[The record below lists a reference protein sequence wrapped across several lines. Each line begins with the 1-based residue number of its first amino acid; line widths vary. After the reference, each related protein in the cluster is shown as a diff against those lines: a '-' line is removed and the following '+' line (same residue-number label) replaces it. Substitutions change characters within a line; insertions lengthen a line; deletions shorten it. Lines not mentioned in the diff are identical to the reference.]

1 MKSMRMWLCV
11 VVLASVAT
19 ATVGAPLQ
27 AAETSTSSTSTT
39 IVVSPSV
46 SSQRFTWSQRTLTV
60 GTTLKASKLVSSK
73 IKGTRT
79 YRATGVCSVRKGVL
93 RFTRTGN
100 CRVSVSVTVKGA
112 TKIMRSS
119 KLFTVKAK
127 TSGANWTTSG
137 MPDPIGCTPAAKNPL
152 SGTPYPDSLPGI
164 YDFQTAWTC
173 DYETIDARPLFQY
186 FKSEGW
192 TPTSST
198 DGVVKAIMKKGSKQM
213 IYLEDPSE
221 MPAGQTLL
229 ILMIK

>member
-1 MKSMRMWLCV
+1 MKSMRVLLCV

-27 AAETSTSSTSTT
+27 AAETSTTSTSTT

-46 SSQRFTWSQRTLTV
+46 SSKPFTWSQRVLTV
-60 GTTLKASKLVSSK
+60 GATLKASKLVSSK
-73 IKGTRT
+73 IKGTST
-79 YRATGVCSVRKGVL
+79 YRATGACSLRKGVL
-93 RFTRTGN
+93 SFKRTGK
-100 CRVSVSVTVKGA
+100 CRVTVSVTSKG
-112 TKIMRSS
+112 TKKITRSS

-137 MPDPIGCTPAAKNPL
+137 MPDPIGCVKASKNPL
-152 SGTPYPDSLPGI
+152 SGTPYPDSMPGI

-173 DYETIDARPLFQY
+173 DYEAIDARPLLEY
-186 FKSEGW
+186 FKSQGW
-192 TPTSST
+192 TPMSAT
-198 DGVVKAIMKKGSKQM
+198 DGVTKAIMQKGPKQM